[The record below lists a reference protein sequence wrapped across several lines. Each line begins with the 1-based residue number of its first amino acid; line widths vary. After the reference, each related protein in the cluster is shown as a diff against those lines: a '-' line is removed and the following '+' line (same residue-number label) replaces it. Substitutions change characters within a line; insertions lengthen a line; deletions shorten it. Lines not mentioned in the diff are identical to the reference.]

1 MLSNANYTW
10 PYLIITRF
18 SILYVLV
25 LDEVFPRHVSF
36 LRIWDFC
43 LTMTWKPRARRPSS
57 SKPTRWEVNFNN
69 LWCHILMLGRHV
81 GRSVDTEWLYSKWNS
96 TDADASGTFA
106 TAGWVIPFEISSDH
120 LNLVWQNAWDNCGS
134 PKKHLRPSRFSLWKC
149 LISIPFLWLFPNP
162 QHLSW
167 PSIWILLIMSMSVA
181 WLDTPTEGCS
191 PRPSNNPSS

>member
-1 MLSNANYTW
+1 M
-10 PYLIITRF
+10 IISF
-18 SILYVLV
+18 STLYIILV

-43 LTMTWKPRARRPSS
+43 LTMTWKLLARRPSS

-120 LNLVWQNAWDNCGS
+120 LNLVWQKAWDPCGS
-134 PKKHLRPSRFSLWKC
+134 PKNLWDQAGSLC
-149 LISIPFLWLFPNP
+149 EN
-162 QHLSW
+162 
-167 PSIWILLIMSMSVA
+167 A
-181 WLDTPTEGCS
+181 WFQAPCFDSS
-191 PRPSNNPSS
+191 PIRNIQVDLQYGYC